1 MTYLEM
7 LSYLYNER
15 PSGKVTL
22 GLERIR
28 ELLRRLESPERGM
41 KLVHIAGT
49 NGKGS
54 TTKMI
59 HVMQSEHGLRTAGFF
74 SPHLSTFRER
84 IIVNGNFVGN
94 EVLLEAFRIVN
105 SEALKMDAQGE
116 NTKPSFFEFVTA
128 MAFVVFHQMKTQA
141 GAIEVGLGGRFDA
154 TNTISPVV
162 STITTIDYDHTK
174 ILGNTLEKIAF
185 EKCGIVKPKTPVV
198 CGESKSEAL
207 QIVRKTAQSNES
219 PLFCYGSEFF
229 ADNVKLELGNNEFDF
244 FGLKEFR
251 SLRLS
256 LNGVHQIVNASTA
269 LQAFLVFAEEIGLEV
284 DENAIRRALKNVVMP
299 GRFEVICETP
309 LVVIDGAHN
318 KEGAV
323 ALEKCIN
330 TYLSGRDLTVVIGIL
345 DDKDKEAILSRI
357 APLASNVVVTRP
369 KSHRA
374 IEIEET
380 YEIARKY
387 SRHSEMV
394 DDPIQAYKRAV
405 DLSSDVVLITGSL
418 YLVGYLRDYIAHG
431 TVNPEWSLV
440 R

>member
-1 MTYLEM
+1 
-7 LSYLYNER
+7 
-15 PSGKVTL
+15 
-22 GLERIR
+22 
-28 ELLRRLESPERGM
+28 
-41 KLVHIAGT
+41 
-49 NGKGS
+49 
-54 TTKMI
+54 
-59 HVMQSEHGLRTAGFF
+59 
-74 SPHLSTFRER
+74 
-84 IIVNGNFVGN
+84 
-94 EVLLEAFRIVN
+94 
-105 SEALKMDAQGE
+105 
-116 NTKPSFFEFVTA
+116 
-128 MAFVVFHQMKTQA
+128 
-141 GAIEVGLGGRFDA
+141 VGLGGRFDA

-162 STITTIDYDHTK
+162 SAITTIDYDHMK
-174 ILGNTLEKIAF
+174 ILGNTLEEIAF

-299 GRFEVICETP
+299 GRF
-309 LVVIDGAHN
+309 
-318 KEGAV
+318 
-323 ALEKCIN
+323 
-330 TYLSGRDLTVVIGIL
+330 
-345 DDKDKEAILSRI
+345 DKEAILSRI

-387 SRHSEMV
+387 NRYSEMV
-394 DDPIQAYKRAV
+394 DDPIQAYKIAV
-405 DLSSDVVLITGSL
+405 DRSSDVVLITGSL
-418 YLVGYLRDYIAHG
+418 YLVGYLRDYIVHG

-440 R
+440 VR

>member
-22 GLERIR
+22 GLERIK
-28 ELLRRLESPERGM
+28 ELLQRVESPERGM

-59 HVMQSEHGLRTAGFF
+59 HAMQSEHGLRAAGFF

-84 IIVNGNFVGN
+84 IVVNGNFVDN

-116 NTKPSFFEFVTA
+116 SAKPSFFEFVTA
-128 MAFVVFHQMKTQA
+128 MAFVVFRRMKAQV

-154 TNTISPVV
+154 TNAISPVV
-162 STITTIDYDHTK
+162 STIATVDYDHMK
-174 ILGNTLEKIAF
+174 ILGSTLEKIAF
-185 EKCGIVKPKTPVV
+185 EKCGIIKPRVPVV
-198 CGESKSEAL
+198 CGESKPEAL
-207 QIVRKTAQSNES
+207 RVIRKTAQSNES

-229 ADNVKLELGNNEFDF
+229 ADNANLRLGNNEFDF

-256 LNGVHQIVNASTA
+256 LNGVHQIVNASVA

-284 DENAIRRALKNVVMP
+284 DESAIRRALKNVKMP

-309 LVVIDGAHN
+309 LVVVDGAHN
-318 KEGAV
+318 REGAM
-323 ALEKCIN
+323 ALKKCIN

-345 DDKDKEAILSRI
+345 DDKDKEAILSTI
-357 APLASNVVVTRP
+357 APLASNVVVTKP

-374 IEIEET
+374 VKIEET

-387 SRHSEMV
+387 NRYSEMV

-405 DLSSDVVLITGSL
+405 GQSSDIILITGSL
-418 YLVGYLRDYIAHG
+418 YLVGYLRDYIVHG